1 MENLSIE
8 NSSSALNINVL
19 DNKLKSNEEI
29 KLENI
34 LEKAKIFLFN
44 KELLDGDNLIKI
56 KDFF

>member
-44 KELLDGDNLIKI
+44 EELLDGDNLIKI